1 MSIILKLEPITKHPI
16 YKSWS
21 HCKQRCYNT
30 KSQDYKFYGAKGIK
44 MAPEWISDSRAFY
57 NWSLENGWAP
67 GKKCARKDLN
77 GDFTPDNCYWA
88 DSISQV
94 NQAKDFNFRFNAIV
108 ELFGESKTVRE
119 WLEDARIKISK
130 KTFINRCNEDWDY
143 TRALTEE
150 YKSYSKHNQDLEN
163 KYKVGD
169 KFNRLTII
177 DQPKIVEHYGIGANK
192 AHFQCECGTIKYLKV
207 TSVVNGTLKSCG
219 CLKAE
224 KARERMIKANLYRE
238 DLHGQTQ
245 TRLYRIWAGL
255 KSRTT
260 NKKSKRSKDYIDR
273 GIKVCKE
280 WKDFNKFYKWA
291 TQNGYQDNLT
301 IDRINN
307 DGNYCPENC
316 RWTTNKEQQRNKR
329 SNVKITAWDETK
341 VLAEWVEDER
351 CLCENTSAIR
361 YRIKVGWTP
370 EQAIS
375 TALMIKD
382 RYHGKNFETKPKKK
396 NLNYKSYGERKHH
409 NLTGHPLHKIWM
421 SLRSRC
427 NNPNNIRYYRY
438 GERGIVVCPEWN
450 TDFEN
455 FYNWANSNGW
465 QEGLSLDRINND
477 GNYEPSNCRFVSK
490 IEQANNT
497 SKNKFVTIFGETKTL
512 AQWGRDNR
520 CKVSYNLLRVRLQ
533 NNINQELALTKEKGK
548 LKN

>member
-130 KTFINRCNEDWDY
+130 KTFINRCNEGWDY
-143 TRALTEE
+143 IRALTEE
-150 YKSYSKHNQDLEN
+150 YKSYSKHNQGLEN

-192 AHFQCECGTIKYLKV
+192 AHFQCDCGTIKYLKV

-280 WKDFNKFYKWA
+280 WKDFNKFFEWA
-291 TQNGYQDNLT
+291 TQNGYSDNLT
-301 IDRINN
+301 LDRIDN

-316 RWTTNKEQQRNKR
+316 RWITNKEQQRNKR
-329 SNVKITAWDETK
+329 SNVKITAWGETK
-341 VLAEWVEDER
+341 VLAEWVEDTR
-351 CLCENTSAIR
+351 CNTNAASIS
-361 YRIKVGWTP
+361 YRLSKNYTS
-370 EQAIS
+370 EDAIS
-375 TALMIKD
+375 IPLKQYLKTEELIKLISKYGNVVSIELL
-382 RYHGKNFETKPKKK
+382 RNRWKSMKN
-396 NLNYKSYGERKHH
+396 
-409 NLTGHPLHKIWM
+409 
-421 SLRSRC
+421 RC
-427 NNPNNIRYYRY
+427 NNPKNIRYKNY
-438 GERGIVVCPEWN
+438 GGKGIQVCQDWKKFN
-450 TDFEN
+450 N
-455 FYNWANSNGW
+455 FYKWCQQNNWTP
-465 QEGLSLDRINND
+465 ELSVDRIDNSK
-477 GNYEPSNCRFVSK
+477 NYEPNNCRLIPRKDQS
-490 IEQANNT
+490 NNT
-497 SKNKFVTIFGETKTL
+497 TLNKNIEAFGETKTI
-512 AQWGRDNR
+512 AQWSKDSR
-520 CKVSYNLLRVRLQ
+520 CVVSYYLLRSRLN
-533 NNINQELALTKEKGK
+533 NNINPEIAITTNKNQLNK
-548 LKN
+548 LK